1 MLKKLTAT
9 STLTDRYQTTI
20 PEMVRKALGLKK
32 GDRLNYTILPDGRV
46 LLSSAMPDQDN
57 EKLKSFLRYLQTG
70 VAFNDKHIKPLDTK
84 LVDRI
89 NALIDGAEVDV
100 FSPLPPDD
108 FSAMT
113 GDDLVAWNTL
123 QIAEQCVRANDWQI
137 LVHSYFEMQL
147 KSLIQHVEAM
157 KSCDPAE
164 YKRSNDFKRLAAVA
178 QVALEVIPL
187 DPMSRARVF
196 DEENISTFEGTYR
209 RVRFLGNFSI
219 FYLMTANQIFLVCIN
234 DGSDKLPYG
243 SPLTEQFLKDEH

>member
-1 MLKKLTAT
+1 MLKKLSAT

-20 PEMVRKALGLKK
+20 PEMVRKALGLMK
-32 GDRLNYTILPDGRV
+32 GDRLNYSILPDGRV
-46 LLSSAMPDQDN
+46 QLSRDMPDQCS

-70 VAFNDKHIKPLDTK
+70 VAFNDVHIKPLDSK

-89 NALIDGAEVDV
+89 HALIDGAEVDV

-123 QIAEQCVRANDWQI
+123 QRAEQCVRANDWQI
-137 LVHSYFEMQL
+137 LAHSYFEMQL
-147 KSLIQHVEAM
+147 KSLIQHVEKL
-157 KSCDPAE
+157 KSASPSE
-164 YKRSNDFKRLAAVA
+164 YKLSNDFKRLAAVA
-178 QVALEVIPL
+178 KVALEVIPL

-196 DEENISTFEGTYR
+196 TVESIATFEGTFR
-209 RVRFLGNFSI
+209 RVQFLQTYSI

-234 DGSDKLPYG
+234 DGSDKPPYG
-243 SPLTEQFLKDEH
+243 SPLSEQFIQD